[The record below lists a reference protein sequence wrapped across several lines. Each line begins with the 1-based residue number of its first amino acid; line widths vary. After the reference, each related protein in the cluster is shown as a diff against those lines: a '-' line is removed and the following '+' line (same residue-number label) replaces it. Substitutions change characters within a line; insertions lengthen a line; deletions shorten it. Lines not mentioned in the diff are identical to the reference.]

1 MSFEKPKIHAN
12 LGLLLVSAMWGLTFP
27 AIRAALATGTSS
39 FAFVGARFS
48 VAALIMLPFA
58 LPGLKKDGRAL
69 ILPSVGLGLLLGGSY
84 VAQTIGME
92 TTTAANS
99 GFITGTNVIMV
110 PFLDAIIRKTKIKGF
125 AILGALLALFG
136 MYLLSGLDLSE
147 PQALV
152 GGRIGDLWTLLSAFG
167 YAVYLVLLQ
176 KHLHRFGHWSFL
188 TAQLI
193 VVSVTT
199 LALGPFIEDWNL
211 EITNTTVL
219 AAVLYC
225 AIFATVGTG
234 LLQFKY
240 QAQSSPVHAALI
252 FALEPVFAGLFAI
265 LILSENPGQNALIG
279 GAFIIAGVLLAEIGP
294 NLMKKKPKPS
304 G

>member
-58 LPGLKKDGRAL
+58 LSGLKKDGRAL